1 MVTYLLK
8 NNFKLIF
15 RNKLAVA
22 MLLIGPLLTIM
33 MLSNAFESMMKAYEA
48 PESFVVGYR
57 SESETISDNMAYI
70 KSAGKEAGIE
80 LSEYPEGEPEKLIN
94 NNDLSAFVEFS
105 EDSYTLY
112 KSSDHKAEGAV
123 AEYFFER
130 VMNTGA
136 DTALDMIAQ
145 GAKLTSALPET
156 EIEFMPAV
164 NSTDYYGIIYI
175 LFFSCCG
182 MICATGMLGSEKKHG
197 IERKYQVC
205 SLSPFALYMARLLPT
220 VGVVAVCG
228 IIETVIT
235 AVLFGIHWGSHVLS
249 VLIVL
254 LMITAFTA
262 LGLLFYSIS
271 GNLAITVIGSFAV
284 IWILGHLG
292 GSFET
297 YMYSSFSDSTK
308 LMTPFYH
315 ANRAL
320 VELSCMGHSDFV
332 ISSLLFSAALIL
344 ICTFLAVLTD
354 TLKRRC
360 KA

>member
-1 MVTYLLK
+1 MIKYLLK

-15 RNKLAVA
+15 RNKLAVG
-22 MLLIGPLLTIM
+22 LLLVGPLLTIM
-33 MLSNAFESMMKAYEA
+33 MLSNAFEAMMKTYEA
-48 PESFVVGYR
+48 PESFAVGYR
-57 SESETISDNMAYI
+57 SYSNTISDNMSDI

-80 LSEYPEGEPEKLIN
+80 FREYPEGEPEEIIN

-112 KSSDHKAEGAV
+112 KSGDHKAEGAV

-130 VMNTGA
+130 VMKTGA
-136 DTALDMIAQ
+136 DAALDIIAPEV
-145 GAKLTSALPET
+145 KLTSALPET
-156 EIEFMPAV
+156 EIEFMPTV

-175 LFFSCCG
+175 LYFSCCG

-197 IERKYQVC
+197 IETKYKVC

-228 IIETVIT
+228 IIETAVT
-235 AVLFGIHWGSHVLS
+235 AVLFGIHWGDPLLS
-249 VLIVL
+249 AIIILM
-254 LMITAFTA
+254 MITAFTA
-262 LGLLFYSIS
+262 MGLLFYSIS
-271 GNLAITVIGSFAV
+271 GNLAVTVIGSFAV
-284 IWILGHLG
+284 IWILGYLG

-297 YMYSSFSDSTK
+297 YMYSSTSEAVK
-308 LMTPFYH
+308 QITPFYH
-315 ANRAL
+315 AIRAL

-332 ISSLLFSAALIL
+332 VSSLLFSAALIL
-344 ICTFLAVLTD
+344 ICSFLAVLTD
-354 TLKRRC
+354 TLKRRG